1 MGGDPQEALRRVL
14 DGTEGQVAAG
24 LEQLV
29 AGEGF
34 SKLLV
39 QITENVVAV
48 SRITG
53 DVADLILRNLRLA
66 GRHDVERLG
75 RQLIRRRMRRSARRP
90 AIWSGHTARPACI
103 AIARVSAGTRSRC
116 CWSSR

>member
-1 MGGDPQEALRRVL
+1 MADPAAPLGGDPQEALRRVL
-14 DGTEGQVAAG
+14 DGVEGQVAAG

-75 RQLIRRRMRRSARRP
+75 RQLIRTEDKLERLLQIVER
-90 AIWSGHTARPACI
+90 ID
-103 AIARVSAGTRSRC
+103 GTPDHG
-116 CWSSR
+116 

>member
-1 MGGDPQEALRRVL
+1 MANPATPLGGDPQEALRRVL
-14 DGTEGQVAAG
+14 DGVEGQVAAG

-75 RQLIRRRMRRSARRP
+75 RQLIRTEDKLELLLQIVERIDESPDR
-90 AIWSGHTARPACI
+90 G
-103 AIARVSAGTRSRC
+103 
-116 CWSSR
+116 